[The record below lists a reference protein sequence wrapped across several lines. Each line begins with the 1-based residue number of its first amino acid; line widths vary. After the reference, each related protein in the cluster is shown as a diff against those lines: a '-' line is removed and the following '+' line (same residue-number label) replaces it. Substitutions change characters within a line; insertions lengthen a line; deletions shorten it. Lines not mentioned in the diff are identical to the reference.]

1 MVFKLLLKYQIDG
14 REYRWQR
21 SRRRRVQDKSALW
34 ITWRR
39 RRRRPFER
47 NDRVLRKRRR
57 RGDADGIKTDSH
69 THTHTHVHV
78 HIRAYSRSAESA

>member
-1 MVFKLLLKYQIDG
+1 MAVNIVAAI
-14 REYRWQR
+14 
-21 SRRRRVQDKSALW
+21 SRRCWMQDKSALW

-57 RGDADGIKTDSH
+57 YGDADGIKTDSH
-69 THTHTHVHV
+69 THTHIHTHTHT
-78 HIRAYSRSAESA
+78 HTHTFILIRAGRAESA